1 MDKIAVKLPF
11 KETIYQTK
19 NGHSVS
25 TDTEFFVHI
34 ILSEIH
40 KQTTKMKVLELG
52 SGNGI
57 ISIMLSHYR
66 PNWEIT
72 GLEIQTHL
80 NELANEN
87 SESAKVKAN
96 FVQGDLCKKEFAAN
110 NFDLIIS
117 NPPYYPKKNGKISPI
132 KERAISRTE
141 IMCTMQDV
149 FKSIKYHLKNDGT
162 AFVIYPISRLDEI
175 LMNTKKVDLN
185 IQKKIISNKI
195 KKQEK
200 VIVELVHK
208 KRN

>member
-11 KETIYQTK
+11 GKKIFQSK
-19 NGHSVS
+19 QGQSIS
-25 TDTEFFVHI
+25 SDTEFLVHA
-34 ILSEIH
+34 ILSEIQWQIP
-40 KQTTKMKVLELG
+40 KLKVLELG

-66 PNWEIT
+66 SNWEIT
-72 GLEIQTHL
+72 GLEIQSHL
-80 NELANEN
+80 VKLANEN
-87 SESAKVKAN
+87 SNNANVKVN
-96 FVQGDLCKKEFAAN
+96 FVQGDLRKKKFNPA

-117 NPPYYPKKNGKISPI
+117 NPPYYPKKNSKISPH

-149 FKSIKYHLKNDGT
+149 FKSIKYHLKSDGT
-162 AFVIYPISRLDEI
+162 AFVIYPISRIDEI

-185 IQKKIISNKI
+185 IQRKIISNKI

-200 VIVELVHK
+200 VIVELIHK
-208 KRN
+208 KKD